1 MPTVNVRAQVKEKI
15 ARIFNDDRQ
24 NRTRLL
30 HPAGATLSTYRQS
43 ILSCVARLLLH
54 LTKPFAIDYSKQISI
69 LYNNIRLFPMTTLLI
84 LLSSPEDISDWLV
97 CQRIPVLL
105 QGFYVVANGYSTMNF
120 SLNYHLIMACK
131 TRCGCR

>member
-1 MPTVNVRAQVKEKI
+1 MVTVQAQLKEKI
-15 ARIFNDDRQ
+15 ATIFTGDRQ
-24 NRTRLL
+24 NRITLL
-30 HPAGATLSTYRQS
+30 PNLVATLSTYRQP
-43 ILSCVARLLLH
+43 ILSCVARLVLH

-84 LLSSPEDISDWLV
+84 LLSSPEDISDWIV
-97 CQRIPVLL
+97 SQRIPILL
-105 QGFYVVANGYSTMNF
+105 QGFYVAANGYSTMNF